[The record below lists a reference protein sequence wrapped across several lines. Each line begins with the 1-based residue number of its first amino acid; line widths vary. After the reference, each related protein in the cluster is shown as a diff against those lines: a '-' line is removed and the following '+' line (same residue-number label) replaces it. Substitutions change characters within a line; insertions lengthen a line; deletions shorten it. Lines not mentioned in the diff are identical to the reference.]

1 MFASDNCILKSCYR
15 ELVLNCTKFTSWATY
30 VRNLLCSLGLS
41 YLWKNRWLLN
51 TDCSIL
57 SIICHRLLYQTKQE
71 LNSLLEASSKCIV
84 YKCIVSNIDLQ
95 FYLQKNIPAMFQKCI
110 TKIRLSSHNLFIET
124 GRYTGI
130 VRNERKCTI
139 FNLNVLENE
148 FHFVLQCTKYND
160 LHKKYIKKYYLSRSS
175 TFKLVQLLSVENRKE
190 LCNLGNFIH
199 LECKAKNNLV

>member
-124 GRYTGI
+124 GRYIGI
-130 VRNERKCTI
+130 VWNEIDVAWMYWRTNSILFCNVQSIMICVKNTLRNSI
-139 FNLNVLENE
+139 GLDHLLLNWFNYCQWKTGKN
-148 FHFVLQCTKYND
+148 FV
-160 LHKKYIKKYYLSRSS
+160 I
-175 TFKLVQLLSVENRKE
+175 
-190 LCNLGNFIH
+190 
-199 LECKAKNNLV
+199 

>member
-1 MFASDNCILKSCYR
+1 
-15 ELVLNCTKFTSWATY
+15 
-30 VRNLLCSLGLS
+30 
-41 YLWKNRWLLN
+41 
-51 TDCSIL
+51 
-57 SIICHRLLYQTKQE
+57 
-71 LNSLLEASSKCIV
+71 
-84 YKCIVSNIDLQ
+84 
-95 FYLQKNIPAMFQKCI
+95 MFQKCI

-130 VRNERKCTI
+130 VRNERKCII

-148 FHFVLQCTKYND
+148 FHFALQCTKYND
-160 LHKKYIKKYYLSRSS
+160 LHKKYIKKYYWSRSS

>member
-1 MFASDNCILKSCYR
+1 M
-15 ELVLNCTKFTSWATY
+15 
-30 VRNLLCSLGLS
+30 
-41 YLWKNRWLLN
+41 
-51 TDCSIL
+51 
-57 SIICHRLLYQTKQE
+57 
-71 LNSLLEASSKCIV
+71 

-130 VRNERKCTI
+130 VRNERKCII

-160 LHKKYIKKYYLSRSS
+160 LHKKYIKKYYWSRSS